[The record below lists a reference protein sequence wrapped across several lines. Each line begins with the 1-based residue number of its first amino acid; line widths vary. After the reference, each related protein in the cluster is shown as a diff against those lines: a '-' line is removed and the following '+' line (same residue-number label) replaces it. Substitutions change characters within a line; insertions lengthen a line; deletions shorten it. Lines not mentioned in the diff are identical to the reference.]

1 MARLKKPGSGRK
13 PRRKGA
19 RGSPE
24 APIRPEVLAPENGGE
39 ATRSHSV
46 PPDEREGA
54 YAREP
59 GRLTEAADKAETGV
73 MVRPDALQRY
83 FSDIKRSKPISREA
97 EHALAVRYRES
108 ADLDAAY
115 ALVMANLRLVVKIAM
130 EYQSVYMNLLDLIQE
145 GNIGLMEA
153 VKRFN
158 PYKEVK
164 LSTYA
169 AWWIRAFILRYII
182 NNFRLV
188 KIGTT
193 RAQRKLFFNL
203 NKERRRLEAMG
214 YDPTPRL
221 LASGL
226 DVSEKEVREMSARMA
241 HPAVSL
247 EQPVGPE
254 GQATLLD
261 FLPSEQ
267 EDPEAIVAR
276 EETRARAIT
285 IIGDLAK
292 SLPEKERAILDRR
305 LLAEEPETL
314 EEIGNTFGITKERVR
329 QLEVRLKKQLKETLR
344 EHLFAS
350 APVPSL
356 PSGGTKDGSSKK

>member
-1 MARLKKPGSGRK
+1 MAKRKKPGRGRK
-13 PRRKGA
+13 KVPD
-19 RGSPE
+19 
-24 APIRPEVLAPENGGE
+24 APLQPEVLPPARDQEEFGPGEEEAAAPLPVTPIDPAEI
-39 ATRSHSV
+39 
-46 PPDEREGA
+46 EGA
-54 YAREP
+54 VEP
-59 GRLTEAADKAETGV
+59 APAGFTEAAGASEKGV
-73 MVRPDALQRY
+73 ILRPDALQRY
-83 FSDIKRSKPISREA
+83 FADIRGSKPLSREE
-97 EHALAVRYRES
+97 EHALAVRYAEYG
-108 ADLDAAY
+108 DLDAAH

-130 EYQSVYMNLLDLIQE
+130 EYHSVYMNLLDLIQE

-169 AWWIRAFILRYII
+169 AWWIRAFILRYLI

-221 LASGL
+221 LASRL
-226 DVSEKEVREMSARMA
+226 DVREKDVVEMSARMA
-241 HPAVSL
+241 QPAASL
-247 EQPVGPE
+247 DQPAGAE

-261 FLPSEQ
+261 FMAGESES
-267 EDPEAIVAR
+267 PEALVAR
-276 EETRARAIT
+276 EETRRRALS
-285 IIGDLAK
+285 IIMDLAE

-314 EEIGNTFGITKERVR
+314 EQIGDTFGITKERVR
-329 QLEVRLKKQLKETLR
+329 QLEVRLRNRLKETLR
-344 EHLFAS
+344 ARLM
-350 APVPSL
+350 PGP
-356 PSGGTKDGSSKK
+356 

>member
-1 MARLKKPGSGRK
+1 MAKRKKPSGERRR
-13 PRRKGA
+13 RRKRA
-19 RGSPE
+19 PRTPE
-24 APIRPEVLAPENGGE
+24 ETLHPEVLPPEGEVEAELEGVTAPAPE
-39 ATRSHSV
+39 AI
-46 PPDEREGA
+46 
-54 YAREP
+54 
-59 GRLTEAADKAETGV
+59 TEAEDESEKGV
-73 MVRPDALQRY
+73 IVRSNALQRY
-83 FSDIKRSKPISREA
+83 FADIKRSRPLSREE
-97 EHALAVRYRES
+97 EHALAVKYREYG
-108 ADLDAAY
+108 DLDAAY
-115 ALVMANLRLVVKIAM
+115 ALVMANLRLVVKIAL

-221 LASGL
+221 IASRL
-226 DVSEKEVREMSARMA
+226 DVSEKEVREMTARMA
-241 HPAVSL
+241 QPAVSL
-247 EQPVGPE
+247 EQPVGGE
-254 GQATLLD
+254 GQATVLD
-261 FLPSEQ
+261 FIASDREG
-267 EDPEAIVAR
+267 PEAIVAR
-276 EETRARAIT
+276 EETRSRALK
-285 IIGDLAK
+285 IIMEMAET
-292 SLPEKERAILDRR
+292 LPEKERAILDRR

-314 EEIGNTFGITKERVR
+314 EQIGDTYGITKERVR
-329 QLEVRLKKQLKETLR
+329 QLEARLMKRLKETLR
-344 EHLFAS
+344 ERLFEGAGVG
-350 APVPSL
+350 A
-356 PSGGTKDGSSKK
+356 GETEE